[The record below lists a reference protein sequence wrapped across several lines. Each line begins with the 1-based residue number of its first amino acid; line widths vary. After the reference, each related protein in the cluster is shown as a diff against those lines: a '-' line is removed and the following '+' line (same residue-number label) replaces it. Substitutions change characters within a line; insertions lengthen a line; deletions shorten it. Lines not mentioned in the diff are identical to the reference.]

1 MLQVSAVYEQ
11 GLKPRLPAFGLR
23 ALPCTSRISVFVAYR
38 LREADCAQSPET
50 PLFLILLLPAGPS
63 GGRPCSV
70 EMTTKGKKLRR
81 SWRILETEDSVA
93 EAVQILLL
101 RRVAQVREG
110 DQM

>member
-1 MLQVSAVYEQ
+1 M
-11 GLKPRLPAFGLR
+11 GLEPFLAPPELV
-23 ALPCTSRISVFVAYR
+23 VFVAYR
-38 LREADCAQSPET
+38 LREADCAQSPEK

-93 EAVQILLL
+93 EAVQILLSEEWP
-101 RRVAQVREG
+101 R
-110 DQM
+110 